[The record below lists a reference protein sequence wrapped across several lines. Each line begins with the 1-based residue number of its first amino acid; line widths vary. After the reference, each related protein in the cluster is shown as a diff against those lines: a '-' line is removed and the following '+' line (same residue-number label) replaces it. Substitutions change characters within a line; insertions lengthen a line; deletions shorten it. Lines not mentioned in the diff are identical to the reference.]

1 MTELTKITIKK
12 PDDWHLHLRDGD
24 MLKGVLPYSSHDYAR
39 AIIMPNLVPPLK
51 QLSQIIAYKERILA
65 ALPCEDRFTPLMTAY
80 LSDDTSADDIV
91 NGYKNGIIHAVK
103 FYPAHATTN
112 SAHGVSS
119 IDTVLPVLEKMQQ
132 YGIPLL
138 IHGEVTQSYIDVFE
152 KEARF
157 IDSVLLPL
165 IKKLP
170 ELKMVFEHATT
181 VQAADLIIEGPPNL
195 AATVTPQHLFLNRN
209 ALFQGGLRPHNYCLP
224 ILKKEHHRDKLMKAV
239 TSGCDRFFLGT
250 DSAPHEKSKKQSA
263 CGCAGTFNSSVALAI
278 YAQVFEQ
285 ADALDKLE
293 GFTSLNGPKFY
304 QLPVNTESI
313 TLIKKKQIVPEGIMI
328 DGVGEITPL
337 LAGQELDWS
346 IEHSAQI

>member
-1 MTELTKITIKK
+1 
-12 PDDWHLHLRDGD
+12 
-24 MLKGVLPYSSHDYAR
+24 
-39 AIIMPNLVPPLK
+39 
-51 QLSQIIAYKERILA
+51 
-65 ALPCEDRFTPLMTAY
+65 
-80 LSDDTSADDIV
+80 
-91 NGYKNGIIHAVK
+91 
-103 FYPAHATTN
+103 
-112 SAHGVSS
+112 
-119 IDTVLPVLEKMQQ
+119 
-132 YGIPLL
+132 
-138 IHGEVTQSYIDVFE
+138 
-152 KEARF
+152 
-157 IDSVLLPL
+157 
-165 IKKLP
+165 
-170 ELKMVFEHATT
+170 
-181 VQAADLIIEGPPNL
+181 
-195 AATVTPQHLFLNRN
+195 
-209 ALFQGGLRPHNYCLP
+209 
-224 ILKKEHHRDKLMKAV
+224 MKAV